1 MAAEGGVLERI
12 RSLRAE
18 GPSSPAETM
27 SLARALAADPQ
38 ARERLLPV
46 RLVLLSS
53 FTTTLFDPSLKVE
66 AARQG
71 FLVDIHHGGFGQ
83 FEQALLGDEWRSR
96 EAGARATEALVVMMR
111 LEDLHPDVGF
121 RVYTDSPDGPDE
133 AWEALSAN
141 VLARIESTLS
151 IFRDRSNGPALVA
164 SFSMP
169 EPRIGPIFDAN
180 LPGSLTYKLQALNR
194 ALLERVS
201 QRAACHVW
209 DYAGLV
215 SAAGSAR
222 WTDPRLWALSRTPV
236 SAANQPVLA
245 RHLTR
250 TLRGALRPAAKCLVL
265 DLDNTLWGGVI
276 GDDGVTG
283 IQLGD
288 EHPGRAFKELQR
300 AALGLRDRGILLAI
314 CSKNDPAVVH
324 DALANHPEMLL
335 KLKDFAATRI
345 NWSPKS
351 QNLREIAKELNI
363 GLDSLV
369 FFDDNPV
376 ERAEVMEGAPEVQ
389 VVDVPVD
396 PALYVRTLCDVAAF
410 DAPSLTAEDRLRA
423 QSYQAQIERRESE
436 AHAGSLDEFLPSLQM
451 EVAIGSWNAMTAQRI
466 AQLVIKTNQFNTTTR
481 RVSEAELAA
490 LHEGGLGVYW
500 LRLTDRYGDMGL
512 IAVAVLTK
520 DGTDAVIHTFVLS
533 CRAANRAMEQTLVAY
548 LAKKARDGGCT
559 RLIGEF
565 IPTPKNTPVVDLFP
579 KLGFVLVETQPHDGV
594 TRYAYDLSKEDLII
608 PAFIRVRE
616 EPSL

>member
-12 RSLRAE
+12 RSPRAE
-18 GPSSPAETM
+18 GFSPAEYM
-27 SLARALAADPQ
+27 SLARALAADPE
-38 ARERLLPV
+38 ARERLQPV

-53 FTTTLFDPSLKVE
+53 FTTTLFEPSLKVE

-83 FEQALLGDEWRSR
+83 FEQALLGDAWRSP
-96 EAGARATEALVVMMR
+96 EGKATEALVVMMR
-111 LEDLHPDVGF
+111 LEDLQPDVGF
-121 RVYTDSPDGPDE
+121 RVYADGPDE
-133 AWEALSAN
+133 AWDALCAN
-141 VLARIESTLS
+141 VLTRIESTLS
-151 IFRDRSNGPALVA
+151 IFRDRSNGPAFVA

-169 EPRIGPIFDAN
+169 DNRIGPIFDAN
-180 LPGSLTYKLQALNR
+180 LPGSLTYKLQALNHS
-194 ALLERVS
+194 LLERVTK
-201 QRAACHVW
+201 RATCHVW

-236 SAANQPVLA
+236 SSANQPVLA

-276 GDDGVTG
+276 GDDGVSG
-283 IQLGD
+283 IHLGD
-288 EHPGRAFKELQR
+288 DHPGRAFKELQR

-324 DALANHPEMLL
+324 DALANHPEMLV

-376 ERAEVMEGAPEVQ
+376 ERAEVMEGAPEVR
-389 VVDVPVD
+389 VIDVPVD
-396 PALYVRTLCDVAAF
+396 PALYVRALCDVAAF

-436 AHAGSLDEFLPSLQM
+436 AQAGSLDEFLPSLQM
-451 EVAIGSWNAMTAQRI
+451 EVEIGSWNAMTAQRI

-500 LRLTDRYGDMGL
+500 LRLADRYGDMGL

-520 DGTDAVIHTFVLS
+520 EGTDAVVHSFVLS
-533 CRAANRAMEQTLVAY
+533 CRAANRAMEQTLVAH
-548 LAKKARDGGCT
+548 LATKARDGGCT

-565 IPTPKNTPVVDLFP
+565 IPSAKNTPVVDMFP
-579 KLGFVLVETQPHDGV
+579 KLGFVLLEGADAQEGI
-594 TRYAYDLSKEDLII
+594 TRYAYDLSKGDLVI
-608 PAFIRVRE
+608 PPFIGVRE
-616 EPSL
+616 EPAT